1 MMDKRQKSENSAG
14 NVTLG
19 TIWPTTQS
27 VVIGIGVPCGFD
39 IGIGIGIIIT
49 TKEMEEKSLA
59 LSEL

>member
-1 MMDKRQKSENSAG
+1 MA
-14 NVTLG
+14 
-19 TIWPTTQS
+19 TTQS

-39 IGIGIGIIIT
+39 IGIGIGMIIT